1 MASQF
6 SKRKAKSVDE
16 VSQEIQDKRA
26 GLRASRE
33 AASSAASAPIAE
45 PSYTQQGF
53 DIFTSDGGKTYQVAE
68 ISYNPDTLQAEV
80 VNTFTI
86 SRLVALSYG
95 NQKTA
100 LQTLK
105 KGKK

>member
-6 SKRKAKSVDE
+6 AKRKARSADV

-26 GLRASRE
+26 EIRASRE
-33 AASSAASAPIAE
+33 APVASAE
-45 PSYTQQGF
+45 PVYSQTGY
-53 DIFTSDGGKTYQVAE
+53 DIFTTDGGKTYQVAE
-68 ISYNPDTLQAEV
+68 ISYNPETLQSEV
-80 VNTFTI
+80 INIFSI

-100 LQTLK
+100 LRTLK
-105 KGKK
+105 KGK